1 MKNAEMKK
9 TKGMDMAETVLVFVK
24 RKNMGGS

>member
-9 TKGMDMAETVLVFVK
+9 TKGMGLAETVLVLVK
-24 RKNMGGS
+24 RINMGGS